1 VKDIPNISEESQ
13 TQFGSN
19 SFELMLRRNLDE
31 LTARHLHRR
40 LRRVDSPQS
49 TRVNVDGR
57 TFLNF
62 SSNDYLGLANDPCLK
77 SAAAE
82 AAARWGAG
90 SGASRLISGSL
101 TPHVELENEI
111 ADFKGTESAVC
122 FSTGYAAALGTIPA
136 LIGKGDFIVVDKL
149 VHACAI
155 DAARLSGAT
164 LRAYRHNDIESLED
178 VLRWARKLPRPQ
190 GNILIVT
197 ESVFSMD
204 GDLAPLQEIVRLK
217 QQYGAW
223 LMLDEAHATGLY
235 GLHRRGLA
243 EGLGVANH
251 VEVQMGTLSKAV
263 GASGGYICGSR
274 SLVDFVINRGRSFI
288 FSTAPVPAAAAAARE
303 GIRIIGS
310 PTGKKRRDR
319 LWETMGELSRRLPLP
334 NPCPSPI
341 VPIMVGDEARAMAA
355 AEAIRQRGIF
365 LPAIRYPTVAR
376 KQARLRISLSAAH
389 STQDITTLT
398 EALRDALA

>member
-1 VKDIPNISEESQ
+1 MKKIPDIREESP

-19 SFELMLRRNLDE
+19 SFEVMLRRNLEE
-31 LTARHLHRR
+31 LSARHLHRR

-49 TRVNVDGR
+49 TRVQLDGR
-57 TFLNF
+57 TLLNF
-62 SSNDYLGLANDPCLK
+62 SSNDYLALANDSRLK

-82 AAARWGAG
+82 AVARWGAG

-101 TPHVELENEI
+101 APHLELENEI
-111 ADFKGTESAVC
+111 AEFKGTEGALC

-136 LIGKGDFIVVDKL
+136 VIGKADVIVVDKL
-149 VHACAI
+149 VHACVI
-155 DAARLSGAT
+155 DSARLSGAT

-178 VLRWARKLPRPQ
+178 VLRWARKLPGPQ

-197 ESVFSMD
+197 ESIFSMD
-204 GDLAPLQEIVRLK
+204 GDRAPLREIVRLK

-223 LMLDEAHATGLY
+223 LMVDEAHATGLY
-235 GLHRRGLA
+235 GSQRRGLA
-243 EGLGVANH
+243 EELGVAGD
-251 VEVQMGTLSKAV
+251 VEIQMGTLSKAV

-274 SLVDFVINRGRSFI
+274 WLMDFIINRGRSFI

-303 GIRIIGS
+303 GIRIIRS
-310 PTGKKRRDR
+310 PAGKERRDR
-319 LWETMGELSRRLPLP
+319 LWERIGDLSRGLTVP
-334 NPCPSPI
+334 NPCASPI
-341 VPIMVGDEARAMAA
+341 VPILVGDEARALAA
-355 AEAIRQRGIF
+355 AEAIREREIF

-389 STQDITTLT
+389 SKEDIVTLT
-398 EALRDALA
+398 KALRDALA